1 MWGGTAIPRHQ
12 PAAPAEVD
20 YVFTTLGTVGEGGG
34 SSRAS
39 TPARNRGL
47 TRFRRCA
54 GGAALAIGVSTLGA
68 WWFELDALKSWVAGW
83 PTMKPVTA
91 TLCIL
96 SGAAL
101 VLLGS
106 EMSARART
114 AGKVVA
120 ALVCALAGVTLI
132 EVLFSFSAGLDRL
145 LAGRIVGLPF
155 GRTGAAFLLIGVA
168 MLSIDR
174 VTPRGHSPAQVAALG
189 AGSIASV
196 ALLGYTFGL
205 WALHSR
211 LRGGGPV
218 GMAVHTAIAL
228 VLLAS
233 GLLVTRPGVGL
244 VSAVSSEYA
253 GGVVARRLLLGLLA
267 FVPVALLVVIGRR
280 LHWYGDASVAAL
292 LVFLAFV
299 EGAVLIHVTAVRL
312 NAYDLRQKTVEDLL
326 RRSEQRIGQLIGHAP
341 DGIFVADLDGRYID
355 VNEAACHLLGL
366 PREQIVGKTMVDFI
380 APAEVER
387 LLRLKEELLGG
398 KASKG
403 EWALRRHDG
412 TYVAVDVATKTL
424 PDGRWQAVVRDITE
438 RKRHEA
444 ALAEARDR
452 DRQLRAELEKVT
464 RAAASVSESVAEL
477 PKSELSAVLQTI
489 ALQAQVLTGAR
500 YVAVGFRTDLERP
513 FEPWVALGTP
523 PQTVEKLGRLGVPIR
538 YRGRPI
544 GNLYLA
550 NKQDASEFTAQD
562 QRMVEM
568 LAARAAV
575 AMETARLYADEAQ
588 QRARLR
594 NIVDQMPDAV
604 IILDADGHIVTTNR
618 AVLPFTSEDTPAVG
632 AQPHPTIF
640 DLRSAAGAPLP
651 REDLPATRALERG
664 EASVGRELAMRKRD
678 GTLVPVL
685 ASAAPIRD
693 DDGRITGATVVIQDI
708 SALKELERL
717 REEWASVIAHDLR
730 SPVSSIALAAQML
743 ERLDGSDAPEKRRRA
758 IARICSSVAR
768 LSRMIDDLFD
778 ASRIEARRLSVT
790 PQAVDLGSLIDGVA
804 ETLRDAIE
812 DHKVRVDARKGQYAW
827 IDPDRI
833 QQVLTNL
840 ITNAAKFGEPGTEI
854 RVEAASHDEV
864 VEVAVTN
871 RGRGIPADELPLLFS
886 RFERTRGARAAGTP
900 GTGLGLYIAKG
911 LIEAHGGRI
920 WVDSTPGELTTFH
933 FVVAS
938 APFPAH
944 AAGGASPP
952 APA

>member
-1 MWGGTAIPRHQ
+1 
-12 PAAPAEVD
+12 V
-20 YVFTTLGTVGEGGG
+20 
-34 SSRAS
+34 
-39 TPARNRGL
+39 
-47 TRFRRCA
+47 RFRRCA

-68 WWFELDALKSWVAGW
+68 WWFGFDALKSWVAGW

-106 EMSARART
+106 EMPARARI
-114 AGKVVA
+114 AGKVAA
-120 ALVCALAGVTLI
+120 ALVVALAGVTLV
-132 EVLFSFSAGLDRL
+132 EVLFSFSAGLDAL
-145 LAGRIVGLPF
+145 LAGRSAGVPF
-155 GRTGAAFLLIGVA
+155 GRTGAAFLLVGA
-168 MLSIDR
+168 GLLSIDR
-174 VTPRGHSPAQVAALG
+174 VTPRGHSPAQLAALG
-189 AGSIASV
+189 AASIASV

-211 LRGGGPV
+211 LRNGTPS
-218 GMAVHTAIAL
+218 GMAVHTAFTL

-233 GLLVTRPGVGL
+233 GLLVTRPEVGL

-253 GGVVARRLLLGLLA
+253 GGVVSRRLLLGLLA

-280 LHWYGDASVAAL
+280 LHWYHDASVAAL

-366 PREQIVGKTMVDFI
+366 PREQIVGKTIVDFV
-380 APAEVER
+380 APADVER
-387 LLRLKEELLGG
+387 LLRIKEELLGG
-398 KASKG
+398 GASKG

-412 TYVAVDVATKTL
+412 SFVTVDVATKIL

-444 ALAEARDR
+444 ELAEARER

-464 RAAASVSESVAEL
+464 QAAASVSESVAEL

-500 YVAVGFRTDLERP
+500 YVAVGFGTDPDRP

-523 PQTVEKLGRLGVPIR
+523 PQTVEKLGWHPQPVSHFRDLPADHPEMSSFLGVPIR

-693 DDGRITGATVVIQDI
+693 DDGRVTGATVVIQDI

-827 IDPDRI
+827 IDPGRI

-840 ITNAAKFGEPGTEI
+840 ITNAAKHGEPGTEI
-854 RVEAASHDEV
+854 CVGAASHDEV
-864 VEVAVTN
+864 VEVTVTN

-952 APA
+952 A